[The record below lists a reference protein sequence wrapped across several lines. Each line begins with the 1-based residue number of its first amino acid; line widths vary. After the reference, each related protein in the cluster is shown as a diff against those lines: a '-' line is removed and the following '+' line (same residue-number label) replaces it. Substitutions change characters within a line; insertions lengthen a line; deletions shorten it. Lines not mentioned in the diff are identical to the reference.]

1 MSDITAE
8 KKLEL
13 IRNIREENHKN
24 RLNLQ
29 SRESVLYGHE
39 YCYTGE
45 AINEAGD
52 GTGKRTSH
60 LGFRILFAI
69 ILFSLFIILDNTKG
83 VWGGFS
89 SVDIY
94 GLLLENNIA
103 NSFDFIEE
111 ITYTLNHAE

>member
-29 SRESVLYGHE
+29 SRESILYGHE

-45 AINEAGD
+45 TMQEA
-52 GTGKRTSH
+52 GKRTVKSVSH
-60 LGFRILFAI
+60 LGLRTLFAI
-69 ILFSLFIILDNTKG
+69 ILFSLFMILDNTGG
-83 VWGGFS
+83 VWGDFS
-89 SVDIY
+89 SANIY